1 MELGWAMVDAAFP
14 AVLFMA
20 NAVVALLNAR
30 AYGKTADTRDLA
42 ATIAWGGSTA
52 YWLFRLVLEVGA

>member
-1 MELGWAMVDAAFP
+1 LIDVWFP
-14 AVLFMA
+14 AVLFVA
-20 NAVVALLNAR
+20 NAIVALLNAH

-52 YWLFRLVLEVGA
+52 YWLTRLILEVGT